1 MIKCRI
7 LFEKTGRAKYISHL
21 DLMRTFQHAFIRSK
35 IKIKHTEGFNPHPYI
50 SIALPLQLGCE
61 SLCEILDIRL
71 DEDMDISGIPA
82 LLNPCLPEGIRAV
95 SAFEP
100 IGKVG
105 EIKYT
110 LCRVKLY
117 YDDGGAEKRK
127 DALAALFAS
136 KELVITKKTK
146 RGEGELDLAKH
157 ISGVSVKAENEA
169 LTLEAVVSAVEP
181 TVNPSNL
188 VDAVNINAPELA
200 PDFAEYMR
208 IEVYNEKMQKF
219 R

>member
-50 SIALPLQLGCE
+50 SIALPLPLGCE

-71 DEDMDISGIPA
+71 DEDMDISGIPRI
-82 LLNPCLPEGIRAV
+82 LNPCLPEGIRAM

-100 IGKVG
+100 VGKVG

-110 LCRVKLY
+110 LCRVKLF
-117 YDDGGAEKRK
+117 YDDGAAAKRTK
-127 DALAALFAS
+127 ALGELFSS
-136 KELVITKKTK
+136 KKLVISKKTK
-146 RGEGELDLAKH
+146 RGVGEIDLSEH
-157 ISGVSVKAENEA
+157 ISNVKVSAKDGAV
-169 LTLEAVVSAVEP
+169 TVEAVVSAVEP

-188 VDAVNINAPELA
+188 VDAVCANAPGLA
-200 PDFAEYMR
+200 PDFAEYTR